1 MRSVLDMFLNAG
13 HPDGMFQVQ
22 LEAASRQD
30 AKQYQFLETKFA
42 EIKASISDQIAIQ
55 DLQKQWLDLFP
66 AEQRNNVWQ
75 ALGRESALDPKAF
88 KMDSFTAHQQRAL
101 THTLQKMR
109 TLGQKI
115 DKEKDKI
122 SMKEFSKVEKKILE
136 YGRIQQHENL
146 RMQCCALWKKL
157 LIQMRGQMEFL
168 AGIGFSR
175 SSYCLVVFNEMFFG
189 KNTPFPSGVLQR
201 EIDQLS
207 SRHPNKI
214 FHVNFLNSAIVKP
227 ESCAAFL
234 NTYKGRNALFDWE
247 QVGDYDRYFQSLPQ
261 YNDLVPVLENISE
274 TFFQGNQLTY
284 YRKSTYQTESDED
297 LQKEIFYMFGNGRD
311 ANALHGEAS
320 AVLMDSLAT
329 EICYDLHLGIRK
341 QMASYPANLKILVVP
356 SNTLPFNDE
365 NM

>member
-1 MRSVLDMFLNAG
+1 
-13 HPDGMFQVQ
+13 MFQVQ

-109 TLGQKI
+109 TLEQKI

-175 SSYCLVVFNEMFFG
+175 SSYCLVVG
-189 KNTPFPSGVLQR
+189 TAPHLL
-201 EIDQLS
+201 DQ
-207 SRHPNKI
+207 
-214 FHVNFLNSAIVKP
+214 
-227 ESCAAFL
+227 
-234 NTYKGRNALFDWE
+234 
-247 QVGDYDRYFQSLPQ
+247 
-261 YNDLVPVLENISE
+261 
-274 TFFQGNQLTY
+274 
-284 YRKSTYQTESDED
+284 
-297 LQKEIFYMFGNGRD
+297 
-311 ANALHGEAS
+311 
-320 AVLMDSLAT
+320 
-329 EICYDLHLGIRK
+329 
-341 QMASYPANLKILVVP
+341 
-356 SNTLPFNDE
+356 
-365 NM
+365 